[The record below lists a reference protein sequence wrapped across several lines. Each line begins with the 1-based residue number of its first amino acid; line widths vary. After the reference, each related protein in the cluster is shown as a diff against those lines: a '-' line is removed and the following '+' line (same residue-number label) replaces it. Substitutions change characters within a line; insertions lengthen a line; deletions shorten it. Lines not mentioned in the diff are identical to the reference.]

1 MNTQNTA
8 DTTTV
13 VEAGIF
19 RNVVGHFASGVTVIT
34 TVVDGV
40 LYGTTAS
47 AVSSLSMEP
56 PMMLACLNRASS
68 THDRVVAA
76 GYFGINILADDQ
88 SALAF
93 HFGRK
98 GEDKFATVPHTISPE
113 GIPLIDGALATIVCK
128 VNETATGGTH
138 TIFLGLA
145 TSAEAHDRQ
154 PLAYYRG
161 TMGRLEPVKEL
172 NAYTATRAWVLLR
185 KTALGSDLNVE
196 EIAEATRS
204 EAAHV
209 GNALVKL
216 ESEHLVFRTD
226 SGAFQP
232 SPITAEFTGSAYDSR
247 ATIESGIIASHLDK
261 ITDEVITELRRITA
275 ELGRL
280 REDSEADLDDFLAL
294 NVAYHDTLVGVA
306 GSTQLSDS
314 FRRLGVGTVWRQALT
329 RDEWSRQMDHTH
341 VVALT
346 EALAA
351 HDSKAAQSALAAHTA
366 FGKTLARE
374 VVARHGGTV

>member
-113 GIPLIDGALATIVCK
+113 GIPLIDGALEGPVYLRSSS
-128 VNETATGGTH
+128 N
-138 TIFLGLA
+138 
-145 TSAEAHDRQ
+145 
-154 PLAYYRG
+154 PLPDLVA
-161 TMGRLEPVKEL
+161 
-172 NAYTATRAWVLLR
+172 
-185 KTALGSDLNVE
+185 DLN
-196 EIAEATRS
+196 
-204 EAAHV
+204 
-209 GNALVKL
+209 
-216 ESEHLVFRTD
+216 
-226 SGAFQP
+226 GAFNVVLAGRIDSVNQGIRNTFDLVP
-232 SPITAEFTGSAYDSR
+232 DAPVTSFTLSMQGGRKGLLVNSR
-247 ATIESGIIASHLDK
+247 NLCKSVNRAQVS
-261 ITDEVITELRRITA
+261 
-275 ELGRL
+275 
-280 REDSEADLDDFLAL
+280 
-294 NVAYHDTLVGVA
+294 LVGQNGKLSRSSPAVA
-306 GSTQLSDS
+306 NSC
-314 FRRLGVGTVWRQALT
+314 R
-329 RDEWSRQMDHTH
+329 
-341 VVALT
+341 
-346 EALAA
+346 
-351 HDSKAAQSALAAHTA
+351 KA
-366 FGKTLARE
+366 GKPKR
-374 VVARHGGTV
+374 GGKR

>member
-1 MNTQNTA
+1 MNTQHSSHE
-8 DTTTV
+8 TTV
-13 VEAGIF
+13 VDGGIF
-19 RNVVGHFASGVTVIT
+19 RHVVGHFASGVTVIT

-56 PMMLACLNRASS
+56 PMMLACLNRSSS
-68 THDRVVAA
+68 THDRVVSA
-76 GYFGINILADDQ
+76 GYFGINILAEDQ
-88 SALAF
+88 SDLAF

-98 GEDKFATVPHTISPE
+98 GEDKFATVAHTLSPE

-138 TIFLGLA
+138 TVFLGLA
-145 TSAEAHDRQ
+145 TGAEAHERQ

-161 TMGRLEPVKEL
+161 SMGRLEPVKEL
-172 NAYTATRAWVLLR
+172 SAYKATRSWVLQR
-185 KTALGSDLNVE
+185 KTALGKDLDIP

-226 SGAFQP
+226 SGAFQ
-232 SPITAEFTGSAYDSR
+232 STPIDAEFTDSAYDSR
-247 ATIESGIIASHLDK
+247 AIIESGIIASHLDK
-261 ITDEVITELRRITA
+261 FSEEAIAELRRITA

-280 REDSEADLDDFLAL
+280 RQESESDLDEFLAL
-294 NVAYHDTLVGVA
+294 NVAYHDALVGVA
-306 GSTQLSDS
+306 GSTQLTDS

-329 RDEWSRQMDHTH
+329 PAEWSRQMDHTH
-341 VVALT
+341 VVDLT
-346 EALAA
+346 EALAS
-351 HDSKAAQSALAAHTA
+351 HDAAAAQHALAAHTA
-366 FGKTLARE
+366 FAKTLARE